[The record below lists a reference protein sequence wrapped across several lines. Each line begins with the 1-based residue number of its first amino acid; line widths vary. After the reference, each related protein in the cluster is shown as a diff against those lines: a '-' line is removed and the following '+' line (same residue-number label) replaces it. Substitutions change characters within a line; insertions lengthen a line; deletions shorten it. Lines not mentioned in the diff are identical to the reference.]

1 MAERRTSPTRRRPT
15 SRLGKAVLALVVVLL
30 ALASGALALLI
41 TPMQTVTASGQTIK
55 VGAANPSW
63 DLSGPGQL
71 DLFGQQ
77 IPTTIDFV
85 GPVRP
90 RLVLTR
96 ISLTDQ
102 LGQFAQN
109 GLGTAGEQLKD
120 ALVAGWEHYFAW
132 QVVLTGGIAVVLF
145 GALAGWLRRSAGAT
159 AVLLVVGLVLAE
171 AFNLGAIMVT
181 AYTAPSRLAA
191 VNSLEQLVGGV
202 PPPAIAERS
211 TDTHSS
217 IDKVVVIGDSTAA
230 GKGNRLVPHPTARD
244 KACNRSR
251 DAFAADLAAGNGWK
265 VTNLACSGATIRNG
279 ILGPQEAAG
288 RTLPPQ
294 LDHPAV
300 TKADLIVLSIGAND
314 VQWNVM
320 LGLCAYAQNCS
331 DNAQQ
336 AFLQQQLS
344 GFSRDLLQLL
354 AQLQLLDNHP
364 IVVVNQYYDPLPGD
378 VSCLDSHGM
387 TDAKKHTLEGDL
399 SALNTILSKGAKA
412 AGFRTATPNFDGH
425 GLCSDQPYVQGLNAK
440 APFHPTVDGQLAI
453 ALAIENALQ
462 LRSGPTD
469 APTSPS
475 TSGSAASP

>member
-1 MAERRTSPTRRRPT
+1 M
-15 SRLGKAVLALVVVLL
+15 LAIVVVLL
-30 ALASGALALLI
+30 AIASGALALLV

-55 VGAANPSW
+55 VGAASPSW

-77 IPTTIDFV
+77 IPTTMDFV

-109 GLGTAGEQLKD
+109 GLGAAGEQLKD
-120 ALVAGWEHYFAW
+120 ALITGWEHYFAW
-132 QVVLTGGIAVVLF
+132 QVALTAGIAVVLF

-159 AVLLVVGLVLAE
+159 TILLVVGVVLAE
-171 AFNLGAIMVT
+171 LFNLGAIMVT

-191 VNSLEQLVGGV
+191 VRSLEDLVGGV

-211 TDTHSS
+211 TDAHSS
-217 IDKVVVIGDSTAA
+217 IKRVVVIGDSTAA

-251 DAFAADLAAGNGWK
+251 DAFAADLAASNGWK

-279 ILGPQEAAG
+279 ILGPQETAG

-314 VQWNVM
+314 VHWNVM
-320 LGLCAYAQNCS
+320 LALCAVTQDCS
-331 DNAQQ
+331 NKAQQ

-354 AQLQLLDNHP
+354 SQLQLLDNHP

-387 TDAKKHTLEGDL
+387 TEAKKHTLENDL
-399 SALNTILSKGAKA
+399 SALNTILAKGAKA

-425 GLCSDQPYVQGLNAK
+425 GLCADQSYVQGIEAK
-440 APFHPTVDGQLAI
+440 APFHPTASGQLAI
-453 ALAIENALQ
+453 ALAVENALH
-462 LRSGPTD
+462 LHGAVVP
-469 APTSPS
+469 PS
-475 TSGSAASP
+475 TSPPESADTSPVDTPSP